1 MVLNILLGEDD
12 IKGLIILYL
21 ANNSHVNIIVSS
33 NSILNVFINSFFV
46 LFFLMYFWCSL
57 LNIYI
62 NILPYF
68 IIVVLKFFLFSVVY
82 WVLFIFHFYSINTF
96 YFSRPIC

>member
-33 NSILNVFINSFFV
+33 NSILNVFINSFLFY
-46 LFFLMYFWCSL
+46 FFLCIFG
-57 LNIYI
+57 
-62 NILPYF
+62 
-68 IIVVLKFFLFSVVY
+68 VLY
-82 WVLFIFHFYSINTF
+82 
-96 YFSRPIC
+96 

>member
-46 LFFLMYFWCSL
+46 LFFLMYFYVLLFVFIWICSIATL
-57 LNIYI
+57 MRRKRTDLDA
-62 NILPYF
+62 LG
-68 IIVVLKFFLFSVVY
+68 IVDHGLGDHV
-82 WVLFIFHFYSINTF
+82 TG
-96 YFSRPIC
+96 

>member
-12 IKGLIILYL
+12 IKVLMILYL

-46 LFFLMYFWCSL
+46 LFFL
-57 LNIYI
+57 
-62 NILPYF
+62 ILS
-68 IIVVLKFFLFSVVY
+68 ILFFDY
-82 WVLFIFHFYSINTF
+82 TF
-96 YFSRPIC
+96 TSF

>member
-33 NSILNVFINSFFV
+33 NSILNVLLIVFCFIFSYVFLVFFTKHLYQYPSIFYHSSIEILFCFLLFIGFC
-46 LFFLMYFWCSL
+46 LFFIS
-57 LNIYI
+57 
-62 NILPYF
+62 
-68 IIVVLKFFLFSVVY
+68 IV
-82 WVLFIFHFYSINTF
+82 
-96 YFSRPIC
+96 